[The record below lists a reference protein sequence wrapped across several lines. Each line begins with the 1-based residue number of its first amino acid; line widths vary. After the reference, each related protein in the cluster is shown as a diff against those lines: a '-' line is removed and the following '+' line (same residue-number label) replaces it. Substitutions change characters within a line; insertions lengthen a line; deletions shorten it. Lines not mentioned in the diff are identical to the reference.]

1 MNCILFN
8 APPEKFTPIWR
19 CYYWRWR
26 AAIFRLKLGN
36 KAGRE
41 LYRSLQETLIEY
53 WETVFQITANLKWVG
68 IYRCKAILVT
78 RKTHWHYRAAFK
90 LCHVETIRE
99 GLQKY
104 KTRIYKFFFSFSF
117 IFLKIICM
125 HQEKPNL
132 PLFWVEQRIKIDDI
146 AVYRVDSN
154 LYRLT
159 RGILHGGTELNTIH
173 LTDRKSRF

>member
-36 KAGRE
+36 KAGRD

-104 KTRIYKFFFSFSF
+104 KTRIYKFFFFFFYLFENNMHASREAKLTFVLGWTADKDRWYSTIQGRQQF
-117 IFLKIICM
+117 I
-125 HQEKPNL
+125 
-132 PLFWVEQRIKIDDI
+132 
-146 AVYRVDSN
+146 
-154 LYRLT
+154 
-159 RGILHGGTELNTIH
+159 
-173 LTDRKSRF
+173 